1 MEYII
6 KVVSGKI
13 ALLSS
18 ISKSVN
24 CPFRIFLSNKKM
36 CFFGVEY
43 LPRLKGKFSEQ
54 SCESSD
60 DTNMVAESRLL
71 HEMINLDG
79 KRFINS
85 LETTTNNDCA
95 SSSTLNGDSKMNV
108 EVNAEATDNVKKENV
123 QNKEYEI
130 EANMTVRLAGRG

>member
-1 MEYII
+1 
-6 KVVSGKI
+6 
-13 ALLSS
+13 
-18 ISKSVN
+18 
-24 CPFRIFLSNKKM
+24 
-36 CFFGVEY
+36 
-43 LPRLKGKFSEQ
+43 
-54 SCESSD
+54 
-60 DTNMVAESRLL
+60 MVAESRLL